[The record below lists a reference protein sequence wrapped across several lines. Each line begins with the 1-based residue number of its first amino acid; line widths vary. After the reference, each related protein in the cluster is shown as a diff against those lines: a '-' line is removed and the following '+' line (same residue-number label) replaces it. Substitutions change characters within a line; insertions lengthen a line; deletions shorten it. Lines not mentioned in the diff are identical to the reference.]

1 MNQDNALKK
10 ILEAR
15 EKEDLP
21 YDFESRLMKKIMLE
35 AKKKK
40 RRSTV
45 FNLCLVSFVSLS
57 MMVSTY
63 LILKYYLW
71 IDLSLPK
78 NPFKFSSGSASL
90 FGFFFYIAFLV
101 LILLGLDMYFR
112 KLKQKSE
119 TN

>member
-10 ILEAR
+10 ILESR
-15 EKEDLP
+15 EKGDLP

-35 AKKKK
+35 VKKKK

-45 FNLCLVSFVSLS
+45 FNLCLVSFVSLA

-71 IDLSLPK
+71 IDLSLPR
-78 NPFKFSSGSASL
+78 NPFKFSSGFAPL
-90 FGFFFYIAFLV
+90 FGFFFYIGFLV
-101 LILLGLDMYFR
+101 LILLGLDTFFR
-112 KLKQKSE
+112 KIKQKAD